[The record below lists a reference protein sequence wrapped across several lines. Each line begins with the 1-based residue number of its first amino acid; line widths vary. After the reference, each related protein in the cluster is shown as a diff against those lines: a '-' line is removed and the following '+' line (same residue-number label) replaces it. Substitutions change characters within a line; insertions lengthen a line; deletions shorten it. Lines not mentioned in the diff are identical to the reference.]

1 MQVTQNKDSFTYLH
15 IHMLVPTYSE
25 KEISWMEIYYQ
36 YTESTHA
43 NIERICFI
51 ERTFLRAQLIFYE
64 VFLIQ

>member
-51 ERTFLRAQLIFYE
+51 
-64 VFLIQ
+64 